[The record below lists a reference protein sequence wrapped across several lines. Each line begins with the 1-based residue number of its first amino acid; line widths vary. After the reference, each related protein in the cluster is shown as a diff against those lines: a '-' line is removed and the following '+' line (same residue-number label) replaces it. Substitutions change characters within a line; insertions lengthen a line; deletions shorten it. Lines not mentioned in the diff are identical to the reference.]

1 MDLSILVIAGK
12 WNTARMTGLEMTVRL
27 REGLTEAKLCEK
39 SPQFVYQRRC
49 RCFGV
54 SYWKRTSIQ
63 MKLRLSKSTMQN
75 LVCRN
80 LHFKP
85 CHVSMRAEHF
95 IQACWIQTCILGM
108 NCFTT
113 FHTHEA
119 ASRKFIAAH
128 SSINKHIDLL
138 TFRIQ
143 NTFHVQRPHRSRYP
157 K

>member
-95 IQACWIQTCILGM
+95 ISPKLQMKISQ
-108 NCFTT
+108 NEDN
-113 FHTHEA
+113 HTVRTEYKLVGFKLA
-119 ASRKFIAAH
+119 YLA
-128 SSINKHIDLL
+128 
-138 TFRIQ
+138 
-143 NTFHVQRPHRSRYP
+143 
-157 K
+157 

>member
-85 CHVSMRAEHF
+85 CHVSMRAERF
-95 IQACWIQTCILGM
+95 ISPKLQMKISQ
-108 NCFTT
+108 NEDN
-113 FHTHEA
+113 HTVRTEYKLVEFKLA
-119 ASRKFIAAH
+119 YLA
-128 SSINKHIDLL
+128 
-138 TFRIQ
+138 
-143 NTFHVQRPHRSRYP
+143 
-157 K
+157 